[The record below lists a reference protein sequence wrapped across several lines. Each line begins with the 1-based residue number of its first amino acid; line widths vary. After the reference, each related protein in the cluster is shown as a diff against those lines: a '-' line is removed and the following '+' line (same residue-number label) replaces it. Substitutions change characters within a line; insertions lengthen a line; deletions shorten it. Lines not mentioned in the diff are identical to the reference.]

1 MKGLLAKKIG
11 MTNFFDENGDS
22 IAVTVVETGPCYVTK
37 IKTVEKDWYNA
48 VQIGFLPKK
57 KKHTTKPLLNHFNK
71 ANLEPLKIVKEF
83 KYDNYKELNLGDVIK
98 ADIFST
104 GEKVNVSGISKG
116 KGFAGVVKRYKFKG
130 GPKSH
135 GQSNRLR
142 APGSLGQSS
151 YPSRVY
157 KGLKMGGR
165 MGNSKVTV
173 KNLEILKVD
182 TDKNLIFINGN
193 VPGPNNGILEV
204 VKRWFL

>member
-1 MKGLLAKKIG
+1 M
-11 MTNFFDENGDS
+11 
-22 IAVTVVETGPCYVTK
+22 
-37 IKTVEKDWYNA
+37 
-48 VQIGFLPKK
+48 
-57 KKHTTKPLLNHFNK
+57 
-71 ANLEPLKIVKEF
+71 
-83 KYDNYKELNLGDVIK
+83 NLGDVIK

-204 VKRWFL
+204 VKR

>member
-11 MTNFFDENGDS
+11 VTNFFDQMGDS
-22 IAVTVVETGPCYVTK
+22 VAITVVEAGPCYVTQ
-37 IKTVEKDWYNA
+37 IKTIEKDGYNA

-57 KKHTTKPLLNHFNK
+57 KKHTTKPLLNHFTK
-71 ANLEPLKIVKEF
+71 ANLEPLRILKEF
-83 KYDNYKELNLGDVIK
+83 KYDNYKELNLGDVLK
-98 ADIFST
+98 ADIFSA
-104 GEKVNVSGISKG
+104 GEKVNVYGISKG

-157 KGLKMGGR
+157 KGLKMPGR
-165 MGNSKVTV
+165 MGNSRVTV
-173 KNLEILKVD
+173 KNLEILKVE
-182 TDKNLIFINGN
+182 TDKNLIFIKGG
-193 VPGPNNGILEV
+193 VPGPNNGILEI
-204 VKRWFL
+204 VKR

>member
-11 MTNFFDENGDS
+11 VTNFFDQKGDS
-22 IAVTVVETGPCYVTK
+22 VAITVVEAGPCYVTQ
-37 IKTVEKDWYNA
+37 IKTIEKDGYNA

-57 KKHTTKPLLNHFNK
+57 KKHTTKPLLNHFTK
-71 ANLEPLKIVKEF
+71 ANLEPLRILKEF
-83 KYDNYKELNLGDVIK
+83 KYDNYKELNLGDVLK
-98 ADIFST
+98 ADIFSA
-104 GEKVNVSGISKG
+104 GEKVNVYGISKG

-157 KGLKMGGR
+157 KGLKMPGR
-165 MGNSKVTV
+165 MGNSGVTV
-173 KNLEILKVD
+173 KNLEILKVE
-182 TDKNLIFINGN
+182 TDKNLIFIKGG
-193 VPGPNNGILEV
+193 VPGPNNGILEI
-204 VKRWFL
+204 VKR